1 MNTLA
6 PQHTPHPPLT
16 SGTPVLCP
24 QQVEGTVQ
32 RVDGHY
38 VQVQVRGSKEE
49 HWFPLQL
56 LVALP

>member
-49 HWFPLQL
+49 HWFPLHCS
-56 LVALP
+56 